1 MSGHSKWHN
10 IQGKKGK
17 ADKARSNLFTKLAK
31 TITVAAQL
39 GGGDVEMNFSL
50 RLAIDKAKAG
60 NMPKDNIERAIKR
73 GTGELEG
80 GVLQE
85 VVYEGY
91 GPGGVAI
98 LIKTV
103 TDNINRT
110 ISELKGT
117 FNKYNASLG
126 AKGSVQWQFE
136 NVTVVRITAEE
147 KTKIKN
153 WEEAQLELMDAG
165 VDDIRE
171 SEQGVELVGA
181 MDKFQSIMETVEKLG
196 CEVETSGLE
205 WLAKE
210 TIELPAD
217 KSESL
222 EKLVEALHDL
232 DDIEDVYTNEE

>member
-17 ADKARSNLFTKLAK
+17 ADKARSGLFTKLAK
-31 TITVAAQL
+31 TIAVAAQL
-39 GGGDVEMNFSL
+39 GGGDPEMNFSL

-80 GVLQE
+80 GILQE
-85 VVYEGY
+85 IIYEGY
-91 GPGGVAI
+91 GPGGVAL

-110 ISELKGT
+110 ISELKGV
-117 FNKYNASLG
+117 FNKFNATLG

-136 NVTVVRITAEE
+136 NVTIVRINAEN
-147 KTKIKN
+147 KSKINN
-153 WEEAQLELMDAG
+153 WEDAQLTLMDAG

-171 SEQGVELVGA
+171 SEHGVELIGA
-181 MDKFQSIMETVEKLG
+181 KEKFQSIMEAVEKFAV
-196 CEVETSGLE
+196 EVETSGLE

-210 TIELPAD
+210 TIELNPD
-217 KSESL
+217 QSESL
-222 EKLVEALHDL
+222 AKLVEAIEDL
-232 DDIEDVYTNEE
+232 DDIEDVYTNEF

>member
-17 ADKARSNLFTKLAK
+17 ADKARSGLFTKLAK
-31 TITVAAQL
+31 TIAVAAQL
-39 GGGDVEMNFSL
+39 GGGDPEMNFSL

-73 GTGELEG
+73 GSGELEG
-80 GVLQE
+80 GTLQE
-85 VVYEGY
+85 IIYEGY

-110 ISELKGT
+110 ISELKGV
-117 FNKYNASLG
+117 FNKFNASLG

-136 NVTVVRITAEE
+136 NVTMVRINAEN
-147 KTKIKN
+147 KNKINN
-153 WEEAQLELMDAG
+153 WEEAQLTLMDAG

-171 SEQGVELVGA
+171 SEHGIELVGTKE
-181 MDKFQSIMETVEKLG
+181 KFQSIMETVEKFAV
-196 CEVETSGLE
+196 EVETSGLE

-210 TIELPAD
+210 TIELNPD
-217 KSESL
+217 QSESL
-222 EKLVEALHDL
+222 FKLVEAVEDL
-232 DDIEDVYTNEE
+232 DDIEDVYTNEF